1 MDLPLDNPMYVEF
14 NRLDLSIESTRS
26 VLNVSHG
33 QPTMTEEDMKLSIV
47 LLQDALEAQMLINRK
62 LAERLDKLEEKKTF
76 NPFKK

>member
-14 NRLDLSIESTRS
+14 NRLDLSTVS
-26 VLNVSHG
+26 VRNVLDQSHG

-47 LLQDALEAQMLINRK
+47 LLHSALEAQMLINKK
-62 LAERLDKLEEKKTF
+62 LAERLDKLENKSL